1 MHNSDAD
8 ILVAGAGPAGA
19 TIARLLARNG
29 RRVVLVDPGTRHVER
44 LEIIA
49 PAACRAIDALGIAPL
64 LDDVSIARRCPG
76 IRRRWGT
83 TQTETEDFLR
93 MPGGRGFVIDRRP
106 FDEAL
111 RQAARGGGVKF
122 IAGRVVGARRGAGAM
137 VATVQSGS
145 AASEIAAGLLI
156 DATGR
161 PSVVARRMGARR
173 LICERLIAERQLVET
188 PPVSE
193 PNAPWLE
200 VESDVSRPGQWSY
213 EVSGPNGRR
222 ECWAIYR
229 PEQHAIAHS
238 RLRAD
243 ASSALLSHAAGDG
256 WIAIGDAAAS
266 FDPVT
271 SQGLANAL
279 STALVAAGAILSPEG
294 FDEAAGRVYSDAI
307 ATTFRHSENGRVKVY
322 AALRL
327 VS

>member
-1 MHNSDAD
+1 MHVDHAD

-44 LEIIA
+44 LELVA
-49 PAACRAIDALGIAPL
+49 PAACPVIEALGIAPL
-64 LDDVSIARRCPG
+64 LDDASIARPCPG

-93 MPGGRGFVIDRRP
+93 QPGGRGFVIDRLP

-111 RQAARGGGVKF
+111 RNAAKDAGVRF
-122 IAGRVVGARRGAGAM
+122 VAGRVVVARHSAGAM
-137 VATVQSGS
+137 LVTVKSDPQEF
-145 AASEIAAGLLI
+145 EIMSGLLV

-161 PSVVARRMGARR
+161 PAAVARRMGARR
-173 LICERLIAERQLVET
+173 I
-188 PPVSE
+188 VSE
-193 PNAPWLE
+193 RRIAVRQAVDMRHVSDTGWLD
-200 VESDVSRPGQWSY
+200 VESDMSRHGQWSY
-213 EVSGPNGRR
+213 AVGGPNGRR
-222 ECWAIYR
+222 ERWTIYR
-229 PEQHAIAHS
+229 SEQQPMARS

-256 WIAIGDAAAS
+256 WIAIGDAASS

-279 STALVAAGAILSPEG
+279 STALVAAGAILSPEQ
-294 FDEAAGRVYSDAI
+294 FDEAARRIYSDAI
-307 ATTFRHSENGRVKVY
+307 ATTFHHSEAGRARVY
-322 AALRL
+322 DALKFA
-327 VS
+327 S

>member
-1 MHNSDAD
+1 M
-8 ILVAGAGPAGA
+8 
-19 TIARLLARNG
+19 
-29 RRVVLVDPGTRHVER
+29 LVDAGSRRVER

-49 PAACRAIDALGIAPL
+49 PAACRVIDAVGIAPL
-64 LDDVSIARRCPG
+64 LDDPSIARRCPG

-93 MPGGRGFVIDRRP
+93 RPGGRGFVIDRLP

-111 RQAARGGGVKF
+111 RMAAKDAGVRF
-122 IAGRVVGARRGAGAM
+122 IAGRVVAARHGAGAM

-145 AASEIAAGLLI
+145 EAFEIAAGLLI

-161 PSVVARRMGARR
+161 PSAVARRMGARR
-173 LICERLIAERQLVET
+173 KVSEHLIAERQAVARR
-188 PPVSE
+188 PMSD
-193 PNAPWLE
+193 AGWLD
-200 VESDVSRPGQWSY
+200 VESDESRQGRWSY

-222 ECWAIYR
+222 ERWAIYR
-229 PEQHAIAHS
+229 PEQHAIARS
-238 RLRAD
+238 RHRAD

-256 WIAIGDAAAS
+256 WIAVGDAAAS

-294 FDEAAGRVYSDAI
+294 FDEAARRIYSDAI
-307 ATTFRHSENGRVKVY
+307 AATFHHSEAGRANVY

-327 VS
+327 AS